1 MIALVDCNNFY
12 ASCEALFQPRLIGKP
27 VVVLSN
33 NDGCVIARSA
43 EAKAIGIPM
52 GAPAFQMKELIEK
65 YGVEIRSSNF
75 AFYGD
80 ISGRVMR
87 TLARFSPRQEIYSI
101 DECFLD
107 VSDSDDLHALGQEIQ
122 KTIRREIGIGV
133 GVGIAPTKTLAKA
146 ANWKAKKSGAG
157 VWVIDSDLSRREL
170 LASMPVSEIWGV
182 GRKHSKRLISW
193 GIQTA
198 LDFTEKVS
206 EVWIQEKMAITGVR
220 TWKELRGE
228 PCVSFEDITPP
239 KKSTI
244 VSRTFGTGTDRLH
257 DLEEAVASFALSA
270 AEKIRRDKLAANT
283 ITLFFHT
290 DFHRK
295 DREQYSP
302 TGTTSFLSPTNDSFT
317 IIQTALTMLRSLYR
331 PDYIYRKA
339 GVMLG
344 NLVPAD
350 EVQLTMFDT
359 GESPERKQLLLA
371 MDSING
377 RFGKETVKPAVLG
390 TGGKPWKLKQ
400 SQRSGRF
407 TTCWEEI
414 MVVTS

>member
-12 ASCEALFQPRLIGKP
+12 ASCEALFQPKLIGKP

-52 GAPAFQMKELIEK
+52 GAPAFQLAELIQK
-65 YGVEIRSSNF
+65 HGVIVRSSNF
-75 AFYGD
+75 ALYGD

-87 TLARFSPRQEIYSI
+87 TLARFSPKQEIYSI

-107 VSDSDDLHALGQEIQ
+107 LSDDLDLNALGNTI
-122 KTIRREIGIGV
+122 KTTIRREIGIGV

-146 ANWKAKKSGAG
+146 ANWKSKKSGVG
-157 VWVIDSDLSRREL
+157 VWVINSNQSRREL
-170 LASMPVSEIWGV
+170 LASMPVEDIWGV

-193 GIQTA
+193 GIQSA

-228 PCVSFEDITPP
+228 PCVSFEDIASP
-239 KKSTI
+239 KKSTM
-244 VSRTFGTGTDRLH
+244 VSRTFGTGTDKLH

-270 AEKIRRDKLAANT
+270 AEKVRRDKLAANT

-290 DFHRK
+290 DFHRN

-302 TGTTSFLSPTNDSFT
+302 SGTVSFLSPTNDSFT
-317 IIQTALTMLRSLYR
+317 IIQTVLTMLRSLYR
-331 PDYIYRKA
+331 PEYIYRKA

-344 NLVPAD
+344 NLIPCD
-350 EVQLTMFDT
+350 EVQLTLFDT

-390 TGGKPWKLKQ
+390 VGGKPWKLKQ

-407 TTCWEEI
+407 TTCWDEI
-414 MVVTS
+414 LEVRG